1 MRSRSC
7 LLLAAALVST
17 GAGCADFHRGPA
29 PPDGGQRTDGSQGAD
44 PAFEKLVYPILELN
58 CADCHSAG
66 PQSPNTSYVLT
77 GNAGYDRS
85 MVVALVTPGDPA
97 NSRLLMQATSDS
109 HGGGQRFVTD
119 SLEYQTIA
127 YWIQGLAATA
137 R

>member
-1 MRSRSC
+1 MPSRSH
-7 LLLAAALVST
+7 LVLLAVALVLT

-29 PPDGGQRTDGSQGAD
+29 LRDGGTDRSQSAD
-44 PAFEKLVYPILELN
+44 PMFENLVYPILERN

-66 PQSPNTSYVLT
+66 PQAPSTNYVLT
-77 GNAGYDRS
+77 GNAGQDRA
-85 MVVALVTPGDPA
+85 MVLALVTPGDPA

-109 HGGGQRFVTD
+109 HGGGQRFTTD

-127 YWIQGLAATA
+127 YWIQGLDATA

>member
-1 MRSRSC
+1 MPSRSC
-7 LLLAAALVST
+7 LLLAAALVWA

-29 PPDGGQRTDGSQGAD
+29 PLDGGQRTDGSQGAD

-66 PQSPNTSYVLT
+66 REAKDSRLVLT
-77 GNAGYDRS
+77 GSAGLDRA
-85 MVVALVTPGDPA
+85 MVVALVTPGNPA
-97 NSRLLMQATSDS
+97 DSKLLQQQSLATHTGGERLAP
-109 HGGGQRFVTD
+109 D

-127 YWIQGLAATA
+127 FWIQGLDATA